1 MATNDNYD
9 PEKEKA
15 EHDAEAGLGTAAA
28 TGLGCLGVALLPWSL
43 LVLFFLILIIAWF
56 FYRASHGA

>member
-15 EHDAEAGLGTAAA
+15 EHEAEAGLGTAAA
-28 TGLGCLGVALLPWSL
+28 TSLGCLGFALLPWSL
-43 LVLFFLILIIAWF
+43 LVVFFFILVVAWMA
-56 FYRASHGA
+56 YRAYHGA